1 MTIPDFQTI
10 MLPLLRFASDGNE
23 HRFREAVE
31 DLATHFGLTDSERLE
46 LLPSGK
52 YPAFDNRIG
61 WANTYMKKAGLIE
74 GPRRGYLK
82 ITDRGQ
88 ELLRSRPESIDA
100 KFLNRYEEFVEFRSK
115 SGVTPDT
122 KPLISVNEADKQT
135 PLESIE
141 AAYGTIHRSL
151 GTDLIE
157 QIKGC
162 SPGFFEK
169 LVVEVLVAMGYGG
182 TRKDAGRV
190 IGGSGD
196 EGVDGVIN
204 EDRLGLDVIYVQ
216 AKRWENPVSRPEIQK
231 FVGALLGKKARK
243 GIFITTSGFSKHA
256 REYASSIE
264 SSVVLIDGEALANL
278 MIDYNV
284 GTTVESS
291 YEVKRIDSDYF
302 DEV

>member
-1 MTIPDFQTI
+1 MTIPDYQSI
-10 MLPLLRFASDGNE
+10 MLPLLRLVSDGQE
-23 HRFREAVE
+23 YRFREAVE
-31 DLATHFGLTDSERLE
+31 GLATHFGLTDLERLE

-52 YPAFDNRIG
+52 YPTFDNRVA

-74 GPRRGYLK
+74 SSRRGYLN
-82 ITDRGQ
+82 ITDRGLD
-88 ELLRSRPESIDA
+88 LLKSKPAEINS
-100 KFLNRYEEFVEFRSK
+100 KFLERYEEFIEFRSK
-115 SGVTPDT
+115 SGSSNG
-122 KPLISVNEADKQT
+122 KNLSAIVNETDGQT
-135 PLESIE
+135 PVESIE
-141 AAYGTIHRSL
+141 TAHGTIRRNL
-151 GTDLIE
+151 GTELIE
-157 QIKGC
+157 QIKSC

-182 TRKDAGRV
+182 TRKDAGKV

-216 AKRWENPVSRPEIQK
+216 AKRWENTVGRPKIQK
-231 FVGALLGKKARK
+231 FVGALLGKKSRK
-243 GIFITTSGFSKHA
+243 GIFITTSDFSKNA
-256 REYASSIE
+256 RDYASSIE

-291 YEVKRIDSDYF
+291 YEIKRMDSDYF
-302 DEV
+302 DEA

>member
-1 MTIPDFQTI
+1 MTIPDYQSI
-10 MLPLLRFASDGNE
+10 MLPLLQFTSDGEE

-31 DLATHFGLTDSERLE
+31 NLATHFGLTDSERIE

-52 YPAFDNRIG
+52 YPTFDNRVS
-61 WANTYMKKAGLIE
+61 WANTHMKKAGLIE

-82 ITDRGQ
+82 ITDRGR
-88 ELLRSRPESIDA
+88 ELLKSNPAAIDA
-100 KFLNRYEEFVEFRSK
+100 KFLNRYKEFVEFRSK
-115 SGVTPDT
+115 SGVATDT
-122 KPLISVNEADKQT
+122 KHSAGANKADEQT
-135 PLESIE
+135 PVEIIE
-141 AAYGTIHRSL
+141 TAYQTIRTSL
-151 GTDLIE
+151 GTELIE
-157 QIKGC
+157 QIKVC

-196 EGVDGVIN
+196 EGIDGVIN

-216 AKRWENPVSRPEIQK
+216 AKRWENTVSRPEIQK

-243 GIFITTSGFSKHA
+243 GIFITTSNFSKQA
-256 REYASSIE
+256 RDFASSID
-264 SSVVLIDGEALANL
+264 SSVVLIDGEALASL

-284 GTTVESS
+284 GITVESS
-291 YEVKRIDSDYF
+291 YEIKRLDSDYF

>member
-1 MTIPDFQTI
+1 MAIPDYQSI
-10 MLPLLRFASDGNE
+10 MLPLLRFTSDGKE

-31 DLATHFGLTDSERLE
+31 MLASHFGLTDSERLE

-52 YPAFDNRIG
+52 YPTFDNRVG
-61 WANTYMKKAGLIE
+61 WANTHMKKAGLIE

-82 ITDRGQ
+82 ITDRGLD
-88 ELLRSRPESIDA
+88 LLKSKPSTINS
-100 KFLNRYEEFVEFRSK
+100 KFLGRYNEFAEFRNK
-115 SGVTPDT
+115 SGVANNT
-122 KPLISVNEADKQT
+122 KHAAGVNEADEQT
-135 PLESIE
+135 PVE
-141 AAYGTIHRSL
+141 AMETAYGTIRRNL
-151 GTDLIE
+151 GTELVE

-162 SPGFFEK
+162 SSGFFEK

-182 TRKDAGRV
+182 TRKDAGQV

-196 EGVDGVIN
+196 EGIDGVIN

-216 AKRWENPVSRPEIQK
+216 AKRWENTVSRPEIQK

-243 GIFITTSGFSKHA
+243 GIFITTSDFSRQAK
-256 REYASSIE
+256 EYASSIE

-284 GTTVESS
+284 GASVESS
-291 YEVKRIDSDYF
+291 YEIKRMDSDYF
-302 DEV
+302 EEA

>member
-1 MTIPDFQTI
+1 MAIPDFQSI
-10 MLPLLRFASDGNE
+10 MLPLLRLISDGRE
-23 HRFREAVE
+23 RRFREAVE
-31 DLATHFGLTDSERLE
+31 DLATHFGLTNSERLE

-52 YPAFDNRIG
+52 YPTFDNRVG

-74 GPRRGYLK
+74 SSRRGYLN
-82 ITDRGQ
+82 ITDRGM
-88 ELLRSRPESIDA
+88 ELLGNNPETIDS
-100 KFLNRYEEFVEFRSK
+100 KFLRRYEEFVEFKTRN
-115 SGVTPDT
+115 GVSTD
-122 KPLISVNEADKQT
+122 KKLLADVNEADEQT
-135 PLESIE
+135 PVESIE
-141 AAYGTIHRSL
+141 TAYGTIRRNL
-151 GTDLIE
+151 GTELIE

-196 EGVDGVIN
+196 ESVDGVIN

-216 AKRWENPVSRPEIQK
+216 AKRWENTVGRPEIQK

-243 GIFITTSGFSKHA
+243 GIFITTSDFSKNA
-256 REYASSIE
+256 RDYASSIE

-284 GTTVESS
+284 GATVESS
-291 YEVKRIDSDYF
+291 YEIKRIDSDYF
-302 DEV
+302 DEA

>member
-1 MTIPDFQTI
+1 MTIPDFQSI
-10 MLPLLRFASDGNE
+10 MLPLLRLASDGQE
-23 HRFREAVE
+23 RRFREAVE
-31 DLATHFGLTDSERLE
+31 DLATHFGLTNSERLE

-52 YPAFDNRIG
+52 YPTFDNRVG

-74 GPRRGYLK
+74 SSRRGYLN
-82 ITDRGQ
+82 ITDRGM
-88 ELLRSRPESIDA
+88 ELLNSKPVKIDS
-100 KFLNRYEEFVEFRSK
+100 KFLRRYEDFVRFKTRD
-115 SGVTPDT
+115 GVSNDKKLPDA
-122 KPLISVNEADKQT
+122 NEADEQT
-135 PLESIE
+135 PVESIE
-141 AAYGTIHRSL
+141 IAYGTIRRSL
-151 GTDLIE
+151 GTELIE
-157 QIKGC
+157 QVKSC

-182 TRKDAGRV
+182 TREDAGSV

-204 EDRLGLDVIYVQ
+204 EDRLGLDVIYIQ
-216 AKRWENPVSRPEIQK
+216 AKRWENTVGRPEIQK

-243 GIFITTSGFSKHA
+243 GIFITTSDFSKNA
-256 REYASSIE
+256 RDYASSIE

-284 GTTVESS
+284 GATVESS
-291 YEVKRIDSDYF
+291 YEIKRIDSDYF